1 MSERDRILTNT
12 SRLFLKRGVKA
23 LTMDEIAIENGVSKR
38 TLYEL
43 FEDKGGLLEAC
54 LMHGDEEHK
63 KRVVELE
70 LESDNILEFLVR
82 MYEMQSDWLVS
93 LGIDFFNDV
102 RRYYPN
108 IYKRTVECS
117 RDKRF
122 EHIDKMLKTG
132 QKQGVFETTIK
143 RDLVARILS
152 EILIESNFVEMMSG
166 YEHSK
171 KDVLWSTVM
180 LYIRGITTDKGRV
193 IIDNFF
199 KEQNKK

>member
-1 MSERDRILTNT
+1 MNERDRILANT
-12 SRLFLKRGVKA
+12 SRLFMKRGVRA
-23 LTMDEIAIENGVSKR
+23 LTMDEIALENGVSKR

-43 FEDKGGLLEAC
+43 FKDKGDLLEAC
-54 LMHGDEEHK
+54 LMRGDEEHK
-63 KRVVELE
+63 CSVAKLE
-70 LESDNILEFLVR
+70 EESDNVLEFLVK
-82 MYEMQSDWLVS
+82 MYEMQSDWLAS
-93 LGIDFFNDV
+93 SGMDFFNDI
-102 RRYYPN
+102 RRYYPH

-122 EHIDKMLKTG
+122 EHVYRMLEMG
-132 QKQGVFETTIK
+132 QNQGVFERNIK

-171 KDVLWSTVM
+171 KEVLWSTIV

>member
-1 MSERDRILTNT
+1 MEERDRILTNT

-43 FEDKGGLLEAC
+43 FEDKGDLLEAC
-54 LMHGDEEHK
+54 IMHEDREHRGMVK
-63 KRVVELE
+63 ELE
-70 LESDNILEFLVR
+70 VRSDNILEFLVK
-82 MYEMQSDWLVS
+82 MYEMQSEWLVS
-93 LGIDFFNDV
+93 SGMDFFNDIK
-102 RRYYPN
+102 RYYPH
-108 IYKRTVECS
+108 IYERTVKCNRE
-117 RDKRF
+117 RRF
-122 EHIDKMLKTG
+122 EQIDKMLETG
-132 QKQGVFETTIK
+132 QKQRVFETTIN

-171 KDVLWSTVM
+171 KEVLWSTVM